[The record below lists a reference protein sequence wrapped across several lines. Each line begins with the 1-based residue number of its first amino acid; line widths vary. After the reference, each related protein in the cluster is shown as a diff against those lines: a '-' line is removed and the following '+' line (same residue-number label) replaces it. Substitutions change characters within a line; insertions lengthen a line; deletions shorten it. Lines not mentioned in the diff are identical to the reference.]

1 MFGADVG
8 VAKGAGFGDG
18 VSHDLLHAGSERN
31 RVGGLGFFRA
41 GADLLLD
48 GAADG
53 LEVEAHAA
61 EDIDRDPLA
70 ELDEPEQDVLRADV
84 VVVKPASFRPGQFHD
99 LAGAG
104 SEIVVF
110 VLIHGNWVWG
120 ETPVGGY

>member
-8 VAKGAGFGDG
+8 VAEGTGFGDG
-18 VSHDLLHAGSERN
+18 VGHDLLHARRERD
-31 RVGGLGFFRA
+31 RVGRLGFFGS

-48 GAADG
+48 GATDG

-61 EDIDRDPLA
+61 EDIDRDTLA

-84 VVVKPASFRPGQFHD
+84 VVVEPAGFRPGQFHD

-110 VLIHGNWVWG
+110 VLIHGKWVG
-120 ETPVGGY
+120 AKRP